1 MTTVAMII
9 TRCRMKPTPPLAKQ
23 ADDACV
29 FARGAK
35 ARHVKSKDKFKH
47 AARLRALAL
56 IYELRKSGHH
66 VSRKHEQA
74 LRG

>member
-1 MTTVAMII
+1 MT
-9 TRCRMKPTPPLAKQ
+9 PTPPLAKQ

-35 ARHVKSKDKFKH
+35 ARHVKSKDKFKR
-47 AARLRALAL
+47 AARLRGLAL
-56 IYELRKSGHH
+56 IQEIRRAGGH
-66 VSRKHEQA
+66 VERKHEQA